1 MHDST
6 LARLCGEL
14 KAKKVSAGGGG
25 AVFLD
30 RIANANALNAFIT
43 VDEEKTL
50 AQAKAADARIAKGDG
65 NAPHRHS
72 HRAQGPFLRR
82 RLAHHVRLE
91 DPRELRRP
99 VRRARDRAV
108 QPRGAVILGKTNM
121 DEFAMGS
128 SNENS
133 HFGPVKNPWDH
144 SAVPGGSSGGSAA
157 AVAARIAP
165 AATGTDTG
173 GSIRQPASFTGV
185 SGLRPTYGRV
195 SRYGMVA
202 FASSLDQGGALAKTA
217 EDLAMMLE
225 VMAGFDARD
234 STCMDRPVEKYTA
247 LLAGGVKGLRIGV
260 PREYFGKDLAP
271 DVAAPIRAAIE
282 ELVKLGAKTVEVSL
296 PNQHLS
302 VPAYYVIAPAEAS
315 SNLSR
320 YDGARYGFRAE
331 GYKDLAD
338 MYRKTRAQGFG
349 PEVKRRIMIG
359 TYVLSTATTTRTT
372 CRRRRSAASSRATS
386 PMPSAVRRDRR
397 SRRAVG
403 GVRPG
408 LEGQGPG
415 ADVPRG
421 PVHDP
426 GEPRGVAGA
435 LDPVRLR
442 REGAP
447 GRVAGHRRLLERGA
461 HAARGARLPAGDRLA
476 HARAEGVRVSW
487 EVVIGLETHA
497 QLTTASKI
505 FSGAS
510 TAFGAPPNSQ
520 ASAVDL
526 ALPGT
531 LPVLNRGAWSA
542 RSASASR
549 WAAPSRR

>member
-6 LARLCGEL
+6 LARLSGEL
-14 KAKKVSAGGGG
+14 RAKKVSA
-25 AVFLD
+25 VELSRLFLD
-30 RIANANALNAFIT
+30 RIASAKSLNAFIT

-50 AQAKAADARIAKGDG
+50 AQAKAADERIARGEAAALTGIPIAHKDLFCAEGWRTTCGSKILEDFV
-65 NAPHRHS
+65 APYDAHVIAQF
-72 HRAQGPFLRR
+72 HRA
-82 RLAHHVRLE
+82 
-91 DPRELRRP
+91 
-99 VRRARDRAV
+99 
-108 QPRGAVILGKTNM
+108 GAVILGKTNM

-133 HFGPVKNPWDH
+133 HFGPVKNPWDA

-157 AVAARIAP
+157 AVAARLAP

-185 SGLRPTYGRV
+185 CGVRPTYGRV

-234 STCMDRPVEKYTA
+234 STCMERPVEKYTQ

-271 DVAAPIRAAIE
+271 DVAAPIRAAID
-282 ELVKLGAKTVEVSL
+282 ELVKQGAKVVEVSL

-320 YDGARYGFRAE
+320 YDGARYGLRAE

-349 PEVKRRIMIG
+349 PEVKRRIMVG
-359 TYVLSTATTTRTT
+359 TYVLSHGYYDAYYLQ
-372 CRRRRSAASSRATS
+372 A
-386 PMPSAVRRDRR
+386 
-397 SRRAVG
+397 
-403 GVRPG
+403 
-408 LEGQGPG
+408 QKI
-415 ADVPRG
+415 
-421 PVHDP
+421 
-426 GEPRGVAGA
+426 
-435 LDPVRLR
+435 
-442 REGAP
+442 
-447 GRVAGHRRLLERGA
+447 RRLI
-461 HAARGARLPAGDRLA
+461 ARDFADAFRQCDVIAG
-476 HARAEGVRVSW
+476 
-487 EVVIGLETHA
+487 
-497 QLTTASKI
+497 
-505 FSGAS
+505 
-510 TAFGAPPNSQ
+510 P
-520 ASAVDL
+520 
-526 ALPGT
+526 
-531 LPVLNRGAWSA
+531 
-542 RSASASR
+542 
-549 WAAPSRR
+549 AAPSVAFDLGSKDKDPVQMYLEDLYTIPVNLAGLPGLSIPCGFGAKGRPVGLQVIGDYWSEALMLRVAHAYQQATDWHLRAPKDFA